1 MPGVFSVI
9 LESLANIITI
19 KQDTFEKLIKDE
31 TIFKNIK
38 SDLNSV
44 LDNYNN
50 AIDKN
55 SEIKFRRKIN
65 GLSNSINHKRLTNAE
80 KLRQPF
86 DQLQIKL
93 SSKDEA
99 AIDFRNDLLHG
110 NILMSNETTRTSKE
124 IDNKMLY
131 ASAKLYTLI
140 SKLILKNSGYNGYV
154 INHAKFY
161 NKNAKEEYF
170 EII

>member
-19 KQDTFEKLIKDE
+19 KQDTIEKLIKDE
-31 TIFKNIK
+31 TIFENIK
-38 SDLNSV
+38 CDLNTV
-44 LDNYNN
+44 
-50 AIDKN
+50 IDKYAN
-55 SEIKFRRKIN
+55 EIGENAEIKFRRKIN
-65 GLSNSINHKRLTNAE
+65 GLSNPINHKRLTNAE

-86 DQLQIKL
+86 DQLKIKL
-93 SSKDEA
+93 SYEDEA

-110 NILMSNETTRTSKE
+110 NILMNNETTRTSKE

-131 ASAKLYTLI
+131 ASAKLYTLL

-161 NKNAKEEYF
+161 NKNSKEEYF